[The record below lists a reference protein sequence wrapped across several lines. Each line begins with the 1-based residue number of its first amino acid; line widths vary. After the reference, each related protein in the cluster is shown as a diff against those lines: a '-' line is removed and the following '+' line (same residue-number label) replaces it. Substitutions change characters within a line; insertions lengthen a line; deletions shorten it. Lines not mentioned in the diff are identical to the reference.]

1 MVFILLTRKSYHC
14 LHRCLDF
21 DPKSK
26 SFKGDLKFGYQD
38 FSVKFN
44 NCFETSYDQWFSVL
58 WRHTAS
64 WSVLCKWSYFYN
76 IFLILD
82 FSQGCIS
89 FGDMPC
95 AFIHFFFTRHKT
107 KTRKEYAILQKRKQD
122 FLKLRQEKMVWE
134 SLCHFPSCW
143 RKEMSVFIFL
153 LRLLWSEEESPAPS
167 LDGIWMWWFWAVL
180 GTFGWFRSPL
190 IPTHVHPLFLHTSIK
205 RVNWALLCCSYF
217 MILLT
222 RKFQKKI

>member
-107 KTRKEYAILQKRKQD
+107 KTRKDGMVVSMSFSFMLEKRNVCIHLPSQAFVKWGGKSSPQPRWDLNVVILSSSGH
-122 FLKLRQEKMVWE
+122 FWMVQIP
-134 SLCHFPSCW
+134 SHTHTCASPFSAHF
-143 RKEMSVFIFL
+143 
-153 LRLLWSEEESPAPS
+153 
-167 LDGIWMWWFWAVL
+167 
-180 GTFGWFRSPL
+180 
-190 IPTHVHPLFLHTSIK
+190 H
-205 RVNWALLCCSYF
+205 
-217 MILLT
+217 
-222 RKFQKKI
+222 